1 MYVQLFLRQT
11 LVFDN
16 LHIWS
21 NFLMLL
27 AFFNILV
34 VFLDDRG
41 LLSMLHESNDS
52 IVLTLSN

>member
-16 LHIWS
+16 LHRWS

-52 IVLTLSN
+52 IVLTT